1 MSAAAFDKLADRYD
15 AIWTRSLVGRCQRAA
30 VWDWLDPMVGEG
42 DDILDIGC
50 GTGEDALHFQKRG
63 AHVFAIDASA
73 QMVRIA
79 RSRGVD
85 ARQMRLESLHD
96 LGGRFDG
103 AISNFG
109 VLNCVAELRTFA
121 RSLSRLILR
130 RGFLAVCVMGRCC
143 AWEILHFLRR
153 RDPNAAFRRFRR
165 DGAPSS
171 LGLQVY
177 YPSVSAL
184 TRVFRPAFK
193 LLRWRGIGLC
203 VPPSYVTGLSLKTVT
218 RLASLDRGLASWSL
232 LRAFADH
239 RLLLFQRR

>member
-1 MSAAAFDKLADRYD
+1 MSAAPFDGIAERYD
-15 AIWTRSLVGRCQRAA
+15 AIWTRSIVGRCQRAA
-30 VWDWLDPMVGEG
+30 VWNWLDPLVGAG
-42 DDILDIGC
+42 HDILDIGC

-63 AHVFAIDASA
+63 AHVLALDASA

-85 ARQMRLESLHD
+85 ARQLRLESLGEI
-96 LGGRFDG
+96 GGRFDG

-109 VLNCVAELRTFA
+109 VLNCITGLTTLA
-121 RSLSRLILR
+121 RSLARLILR
-130 RGFLAVCVMGRCC
+130 RGFLAICVMGRCC

-153 RDPNAAFRRFRR
+153 GDPNAAFRRFRR
-165 DGAPSS
+165 AGAHSS
-171 LGLQVY
+171 LGLQIH

-193 LLRWRGIGLC
+193 LLRWTGIGLC
-203 VPPSYVTGLSLKTVT
+203 VPPSYIDRLSVGAVT
-218 RLASLDRGLASWSL
+218 RFAAMDRRIASWPL